1 MARIDVEKKRKTVW
15 PLVIGLAILV
25 LALWGVTT
33 LLTDD
38 PAAEPEVTVP
48 TVEDT
53 HPPAAVPAPPNT
65 DPGLTGTESTRAVE
79 EIAPVG
85 EEDVGQ
91 TVRVAGEVVATGNQ
105 AFWLLAG
112 EEVLRVDSTRRVRKG
127 DSLSIEGILRP
138 ADPAK
143 TDVIASDVLSR
154 NPASPEWSVVRV
166 VKLVEADGT
175 DERTAVPRPEA

>member
-1 MARIDVEKKRKTVW
+1 MARLEVEKKRKTIW
-15 PLVIGLAILV
+15 PLVIGAAILV

-33 LLTDD
+33 LLTED
-38 PAAEPEVTVP
+38 AADEPEVTVP

-65 DPGLTGTESTRAVE
+65 DPEMTGTESTRAVE

-91 TVRVAGEVVATGNQ
+91 TVRVAGEVVATGNH

-112 EEVLRVDSTRRVRKG
+112 EEVLRVDSSRRVRKG
-127 DSLSIEGILRP
+127 DSLSIEGTLRP
-138 ADPAK
+138 ADPSV

-154 NPASPEWSVVRV
+154 NPASPDWNVVRV
-166 VKLVEADGT
+166 VKLVEDGNSP
-175 DERTAVPRPEA
+175 APASVPRPEA

>member
-1 MARIDVEKKRKTVW
+1 MARLDVERKRKTIW
-15 PLVIGLAILV
+15 PLLIGAALLV
-25 LALWGVTT
+25 LVLWGVTA
-33 LLTDD
+33 LLTDE
-38 PAAEPEVTVP
+38 PPAEPEVTVP

-65 DPGLTGTESTRAVE
+65 DAAATGTESTRAVE

-105 AFWLLAG
+105 TFWLLAG
-112 EEVLRVDSTRRVRKG
+112 EEVLRIDSARRVRKG
-127 DSLSIEGILRP
+127 DSLSVEGTLRA
-138 ADPAK
+138 ADPSK
-143 TDVIASDVLSR
+143 TDVITSDVLSR

-166 VKLVEADGT
+166 VKLVEDNGGT
-175 DERTAVPRPEA
+175 ATAAVPRPEA